1 MGKLNDDMI
10 TRRKIE
16 IYKKFSGD
24 IDHFARVGTH
34 QDKIDISDKD
44 WSLIDSLL
52 QDLEIVDKGLA
63 ADTFVIRLDELIKEF
78 CESEGV
84 LQELKRINK
93 K

>member
-16 IYKKFSGD
+16 IFKKYSGD

-34 QDKIDISDKD
+34 QDKIDISDNE
-44 WSLIDSLL
+44 WSLIDNLL
-52 QDLEIVDKGLA
+52 QDLEIVDKGLV
-63 ADTFVIRLDELIKEF
+63 ADAFLKRLDERIKEC

-84 LQELKRINK
+84 LQELKRISK

>member
-10 TRRKIE
+10 TLRKIE
-16 IYKKFSGD
+16 IFKKFSRD
-24 IDHFARVGTH
+24 IDHFVRVWTP

-52 QDLEIVDKGLA
+52 QDLELVDKGLA
-63 ADTFVIRLDELIKEF
+63 ADTFVKRLDERIKEC